1 MAGNV
6 FGIVMGLL
14 LIALGVKAFTP
25 GGLPF
30 GRSRALRGGPA
41 MVIGAVCILLGVAS
55 LGMSA
60 WMFQRMQPH

>member
-1 MAGNV
+1 MAGSL
-6 FGIVMGLL
+6 FGIVLGLL
-14 LIALGVKAFTP
+14 MIALGIKGFTP

-30 GRSRALRGGPA
+30 GRSQALRGGPA

-60 WMFQRMQPH
+60 WTLQRMQSH